1 MDVVSGFYTTNL
13 LLSGFDS
20 KSLTSGCRL
29 SFWPAAPPPA
39 GMRNASPLTDVES
52 PSLPTRSLVLLTAA
66 RIGTDAL
73 RINPLRTA
81 LSTLG
86 MIIGI
91 LSVPLFLFSEGA
103 AMLVLGAWM
112 IGFFAS
118 GAWGI
123 VPGYLAERFPTE
135 ARGVGTG
142 FAYHVG
148 VGLASQAPFLIGR
161 LQDGGMDLS
170 RAMAACIATAGVF
183 VVVLLWLGPETRGR
197 SLD

>member
-52 PSLPTRSLVLLTAA
+52 PSLPTRSFVLLTAA

-86 MIIGI
+86 MIIGVAALVAV
-91 LSVPLFLFSEGA
+91 LSLGDGMERTAREQLQSTSPIQALGVSSRMVDLVDGDAFPRRDTLPLTRETWRA
-103 AMLVLGAWM
+103 LGALP
-112 IGFFAS
+112 GVAS
-118 GAWGI
+118 AAI
-123 VPGYLAERFPTE
+123 MTQLRIE
-135 ARGVGTG
+135 ARLDTVRR
-142 FAYHVG
+142 
-148 VGLASQAPFLIGR
+148 LATLRGAL
-161 LQDGGMDLS
+161 GGD
-170 RAMAACIATAGVF
+170 R
-183 VVVLLWLGPETRGR
+183 
-197 SLD
+197 